1 MRCGFGLIGGEVDP
15 TRCSSRA
22 RREAFGDHLGCLTGT
37 GVENGSEQLA
47 KGIGRNTADCV
58 IWLDELLLHH
68 LHSDTDSGK
77 SCSLAVAGLQHEK
90 ATVFDGEL
98 EILHVVKVALQGM
111 PNILELTIDLGHL
124 DLKLKNGL
132 RRTNACD
139 HILALRIEK
148 KLTIKNFLARCGV
161 ASEGDS
167 RTAVISGVTED
178 HTLDIDGRA
187 PLMRDVIFPAVDD
200 GSFII
205 PRSEN
210 GTDRTPELLAGIFR
224 KVLTC
229 AFPNQLTETV
239 G

>member
-1 MRCGFGLIGGEVDP
+1 MRCGFGLIGGEVDL
-15 TRCSSRA
+15 TRGGSWTGGQS
-22 RREAFGDHLGCLTGT
+22 FGDHLGCLTGT

-47 KGIGRNTADCV
+47 EGIGRNTADGV

-90 ATVFDGEL
+90 TTVFDGEL
-98 EILHVVKVALQGM
+98 EVLHVVEVALQGM

-132 RRTNACD
+132 RSTNACD
-139 HILALRIEK
+139 HILALGIEK
-148 KLTIKNFLARCGV
+148 KLTVKNFLARCGV
-161 ASEGDS
+161 ASEGDA
-167 RTAVISGVTED
+167 RTAVISGISED
-178 HTLDIDGRA
+178 HALDIHGGA
-187 PLMRDVIFPAVDD
+187 PLVRNVIFPAVDD

-205 PRSEN
+205 PRTED
-210 GTDRTPELLAGIFR
+210 GTDRTPELFAGIFR

-229 AFPNQLTETV
+229 AFPN
-239 G
+239 